1 MQSKPD
7 DNYFYLAARLYDI
20 SIKFCAIV
28 IEVERK
34 GERECVWDDQIEL
47 KPATM
52 IMKRMHQIMA
62 FRAYVKDISSIT
74 PDS

>member
-1 MQSKPD
+1 MKWREGEKG
-7 DNYFYLAARLYDI
+7 NVR
-20 SIKFCAIV
+20 
-28 IEVERK
+28 ER
-34 GERECVWDDQIEL
+34 DDQIEL